1 MAKNINIC
9 NAERPMNFDQMVGQ
23 KTVVENLRQQAIRKE
38 FFQCYILEGQ
48 FGSGKT
54 TMARIISR
62 AINCEH
68 PDEHGNP
75 CGCCESCKAVSSGSS
90 DIVELDAASNTG
102 VDSIRAIKE
111 SVDFLPSQLKKKV
124 YIIDEVQ
131 KLSGSA
137 FDALLKVLEEP
148 PEHVVFIMCTTE
160 LKKIPATVRSRAAC
174 YQFGQISEAEIAG
187 RLIEIAVKY
196 GFSYEENGIFLIAKN
211 SCGSMRN
218 AIKLLEQSGTTGY
231 GVTEENVTKM
241 LGLTSPDALFA
252 VMETI
257 VGNDIPE
264 MVKRIRK
271 LLDEGAN
278 PASMV
283 GDMLSVLA
291 DGIIC
296 STSEKFDRGTEHYRS
311 LLKALCMITDLTTL
325 GVLAKGLK
333 EVYSDLQYTPDEATL
348 ICGLIAMMSKPE
360 NKERYLEQKITDLE
374 RRVEELLS
382 GCAESGKLSGMSCG
396 KEVKETMDV
405 SGVSKDVPGNVC
417 EENSENKNAATI
429 PEALEGEPEESRLET
444 KNNRESKSSSN
455 VGDEVKDSESKS
467 EKTDENQE
475 QKSASDDL
483 DVFDLLGLFSVEEES
498 AEEINAENVV
508 SERNERSENLNSDKE
523 QTTEEADVPEKEYLE
538 KTQEVPVS
546 AFTENDF
553 IETEEEAWQERQREE
568 ELANMYFS
576 QMQES
581 QGANVPKEEDKSES
595 ENEEFKMDVPQFQ
608 ESRPIKVE
616 DNDLPDVLPP
626 NDEGKEENFLPE
638 LYRQFPLMESVL
650 ELGFRK
656 EANGWWVTDQ
666 EDLYRIAAGY
676 RNAIGFPFGI
686 RIERKSCYVG
696 KIYVTAYPFTKNDIQ
711 QINICHILFLSFHT
725 DNPPFFVC
733 QLKNIS

>member
-131 KLSGSA
+131 KLSSSA

-160 LKKIPATVRSRAAC
+160 SKKIPVTVRSRAAC

-196 GFSYEENGIFLIAKN
+196 GFSYEENGISLIAKN

-291 DGIIC
+291 DGIVC

-325 GVLAKGLK
+325 GILAKGLK

-455 VGDEVKDSESKS
+455 VGDAVKDSESKS

-508 SERNERSENLNSDKE
+508 SERNERSENLNLDKE
-523 QTTEEADVPEKEYLE
+523 QTAEEADVPEKEYLE
-538 KTQEVPVS
+538 KTREVPVS

-686 RIERKSCYVG
+686 RIERK
-696 KIYVTAYPFTKNDIQ
+696 AAMA
-711 QINICHILFLSFHT
+711 
-725 DNPPFFVC
+725 
-733 QLKNIS
+733 

>member
-257 VGNDIPE
+257 VGNDMPE
-264 MVKRIRK
+264 MVKRIRT
-271 LLDEGAN
+271 LLNEGAN
-278 PASMV
+278 PVSMV

-291 DGIIC
+291 DGIVC

-455 VGDEVKDSESKS
+455 VGDAVKDSESKS

-686 RIERKSCYVG
+686 RIERK
-696 KIYVTAYPFTKNDIQ
+696 AAMA
-711 QINICHILFLSFHT
+711 
-725 DNPPFFVC
+725 
-733 QLKNIS
+733 

>member
-131 KLSGSA
+131 KLSSSA

-160 LKKIPATVRSRAAC
+160 SKKIPVTVRSRAAC

-196 GFSYEENGIFLIAKN
+196 GFSYEENGISLIAKN

-291 DGIIC
+291 DGIVC

-455 VGDEVKDSESKS
+455 VGDAVKDSESKS

-523 QTTEEADVPEKEYLE
+523 QTTEEADIPEKEYLE

-581 QGANVPKEEDKSES
+581 QGANVPKGEDKSES

-686 RIERKSCYVG
+686 RIERK
-696 KIYVTAYPFTKNDIQ
+696 AAMA
-711 QINICHILFLSFHT
+711 
-725 DNPPFFVC
+725 
-733 QLKNIS
+733 

>member
-9 NAERPMNFDQMVGQ
+9 NVERPMNFDQMVGQ

-160 LKKIPATVRSRAAC
+160 SKKIPATVRSRAAC

-291 DGIIC
+291 DGIVC

-455 VGDEVKDSESKS
+455 VGDAVKDSESKS

-523 QTTEEADVPEKEYLE
+523 QTTEEADIPEKEYLE

-686 RIERKSCYVG
+686 RIERK
-696 KIYVTAYPFTKNDIQ
+696 AAMA
-711 QINICHILFLSFHT
+711 
-725 DNPPFFVC
+725 
-733 QLKNIS
+733 

>member
-131 KLSGSA
+131 KLSSSA

-160 LKKIPATVRSRAAC
+160 SKKIPVTVRSRAAC

-196 GFSYEENGIFLIAKN
+196 GFSYEENGISLIAKN

-291 DGIIC
+291 DGIVC

-360 NKERYLEQKITDLE
+360 NKERYLEQKITNLE

-444 KNNRESKSSSN
+444 KNNCESKSSSDA
-455 VGDEVKDSESKS
+455 GDAVKDSESKY

-538 KTQEVPVS
+538 KTREVPVS

-581 QGANVPKEEDKSES
+581 QGANGPKEEDKSES

-608 ESRPIKVE
+608 ESRSIRVE

-656 EANGWWVTDQ
+656 ETNGWWVTDQ

-686 RIERKSCYVG
+686 RIERK
-696 KIYVTAYPFTKNDIQ
+696 AARA
-711 QINICHILFLSFHT
+711 
-725 DNPPFFVC
+725 
-733 QLKNIS
+733 

>member
-9 NAERPMNFDQMVGQ
+9 NVERPMNFDQMVGQ

-160 LKKIPATVRSRAAC
+160 SKKIPATVRSRAAC

-291 DGIIC
+291 DGIVC

-325 GVLAKGLK
+325 GILAKGLK

-455 VGDEVKDSESKS
+455 VGDAVKDSESKS

-508 SERNERSENLNSDKE
+508 SERNERSENLNLDKE
-523 QTTEEADVPEKEYLE
+523 QTAEEADVPEKEYLE
-538 KTQEVPVS
+538 KTREVPVS

-686 RIERKSCYVG
+686 RIERK
-696 KIYVTAYPFTKNDIQ
+696 AAMA
-711 QINICHILFLSFHT
+711 
-725 DNPPFFVC
+725 
-733 QLKNIS
+733 

>member
-9 NAERPMNFDQMVGQ
+9 NVERPMNFDQMVGQ

-160 LKKIPATVRSRAAC
+160 SKKIPATVRSRAAC

-257 VGNDIPE
+257 VGNDMPE
-264 MVKRIRK
+264 MVKRIRT
-271 LLDEGAN
+271 LLNEGAN
-278 PASMV
+278 PVSMV

-291 DGIIC
+291 DGIVC

-360 NKERYLEQKITDLE
+360 SKERYLEQRITNLE
-374 RRVEELLS
+374 QRVEELLS

-444 KNNRESKSSSN
+444 KNNCESKSSSN
-455 VGDEVKDSESKS
+455 VGDAVKDSESKS

-523 QTTEEADVPEKEYLE
+523 QTAEEADVPEKEYLE
-538 KTQEVPVS
+538 KNQEVPVS

-553 IETEEEAWQERQREE
+553 IETEEEAWQERQR
-568 ELANMYFS
+568 
-576 QMQES
+576 
-581 QGANVPKEEDKSES
+581 EEDKSES

-666 EDLYRIAAGY
+666 EDLYRIAVLKEKLQWLKQK
-676 RNAIGFPFGI
+676 IF
-686 RIERKSCYVG
+686 KG
-696 KIYVTAYPFTKNDIQ
+696 KK
-711 QINICHILFLSFHT
+711 
-725 DNPPFFVC
+725 
-733 QLKNIS
+733 

>member
-9 NAERPMNFDQMVGQ
+9 NVERPMNFDQMVGQ

-131 KLSGSA
+131 KLSSSA

-160 LKKIPATVRSRAAC
+160 SKKIPVTVRSRAAC

-257 VGNDIPE
+257 VGNDMPE
-264 MVKRIRK
+264 MVKRIRT
-271 LLDEGAN
+271 LLNEGAN
-278 PASMV
+278 PVSMV

-291 DGIIC
+291 DGIVC

-455 VGDEVKDSESKS
+455 VGDAVKDSESKS

-553 IETEEEAWQERQREE
+553 VETEEEAWQERQREE

-581 QGANVPKEEDKSES
+581 QGANGPKEEDKSES

-686 RIERKSCYVG
+686 RIERK
-696 KIYVTAYPFTKNDIQ
+696 AAMA
-711 QINICHILFLSFHT
+711 
-725 DNPPFFVC
+725 
-733 QLKNIS
+733 

>member
-9 NAERPMNFDQMVGQ
+9 NTERPMNFDQMVGQ

-131 KLSGSA
+131 KLSSSA

-160 LKKIPATVRSRAAC
+160 SKKIPVTVRSRAAC

-291 DGIIC
+291 DGIVC

-455 VGDEVKDSESKS
+455 VGDAVKDSESKS

-581 QGANVPKEEDKSES
+581 QGANGPKEEDKSES

-686 RIERKSCYVG
+686 RIERK
-696 KIYVTAYPFTKNDIQ
+696 AAMA
-711 QINICHILFLSFHT
+711 
-725 DNPPFFVC
+725 
-733 QLKNIS
+733 

>member
-211 SCGSMRN
+211 SYGSMRN

-257 VGNDIPE
+257 VGNDMPE
-264 MVKRIRK
+264 MVKRIRT
-271 LLDEGAN
+271 LLNEGAN

-291 DGIIC
+291 DGIVC

-455 VGDEVKDSESKS
+455 VGDAVKDSESKS

-523 QTTEEADVPEKEYLE
+523 QTAEEADVPEKEYLE

-686 RIERKSCYVG
+686 RIER
-696 KIYVTAYPFTKNDIQ
+696 TAAMA
-711 QINICHILFLSFHT
+711 
-725 DNPPFFVC
+725 
-733 QLKNIS
+733 

>member
-23 KTVVENLRQQAIRKE
+23 KTVVDNLRQQAIRKE

-131 KLSGSA
+131 KLSSSA

-160 LKKIPATVRSRAAC
+160 SKKIPVTVRSRAAC

-196 GFSYEENGIFLIAKN
+196 GFSYEENGISLIAKN

-291 DGIIC
+291 DGIVC

-455 VGDEVKDSESKS
+455 VGDAVKDSESKS

-498 AEEINAENVV
+498 AEEINVENVV

-581 QGANVPKEEDKSES
+581 QGANGPKEEDKSES

-686 RIERKSCYVG
+686 RIERK
-696 KIYVTAYPFTKNDIQ
+696 AAMA
-711 QINICHILFLSFHT
+711 
-725 DNPPFFVC
+725 
-733 QLKNIS
+733 

>member
-131 KLSGSA
+131 KLSSSA

-160 LKKIPATVRSRAAC
+160 SKKIPVTVRSRAAC

-196 GFSYEENGIFLIAKN
+196 GFSYEENGISLIAKN

-291 DGIIC
+291 DGIVC

-360 NKERYLEQKITDLE
+360 NKERYLEQKITNLE

-444 KNNRESKSSSN
+444 KNKSSSDA
-455 VGDEVKDSESKS
+455 GDAVKDSESKS

-538 KTQEVPVS
+538 KTREVPVS

-581 QGANVPKEEDKSES
+581 QGANGPKEEDKSES

-608 ESRPIKVE
+608 ESRSIRVE

-686 RIERKSCYVG
+686 RIERK
-696 KIYVTAYPFTKNDIQ
+696 AAMA
-711 QINICHILFLSFHT
+711 
-725 DNPPFFVC
+725 
-733 QLKNIS
+733 

>member
-9 NAERPMNFDQMVGQ
+9 NVERPMNFDQMVGQ

-257 VGNDIPE
+257 VGNDMPE
-264 MVKRIRK
+264 MVKRIRT
-271 LLDEGAN
+271 LLNEGAN
-278 PASMV
+278 PVSMV

-291 DGIIC
+291 DGIVC

-360 NKERYLEQKITDLE
+360 SKERYLEQRITNLE
-374 RRVEELLS
+374 QRVEELLS
-382 GCAESGKLSGMSCG
+382 GCAESEKLSGMSCG

-455 VGDEVKDSESKS
+455 VGDAVKDSESKS

-686 RIERKSCYVG
+686 RIERK
-696 KIYVTAYPFTKNDIQ
+696 AAMA
-711 QINICHILFLSFHT
+711 
-725 DNPPFFVC
+725 
-733 QLKNIS
+733 

>member
-9 NAERPMNFDQMVGQ
+9 NVERPMNFDQMVGQ

-160 LKKIPATVRSRAAC
+160 SKKIPATVRSRAAC

-241 LGLTSPDALFA
+241 FGLTSPDALFA

-291 DGIIC
+291 DGIVC

-455 VGDEVKDSESKS
+455 VGDAVKDSESKS

-523 QTTEEADVPEKEYLE
+523 QTAEEADVPEKEYLE

-686 RIERKSCYVG
+686 RIERK
-696 KIYVTAYPFTKNDIQ
+696 AAMA
-711 QINICHILFLSFHT
+711 
-725 DNPPFFVC
+725 
-733 QLKNIS
+733 

>member
-160 LKKIPATVRSRAAC
+160 SKKIPATVRSRAAC

-196 GFSYEENGIFLIAKN
+196 GFSYEENGISLIAKN

-291 DGIIC
+291 DGIVC

-360 NKERYLEQKITDLE
+360 NKERYLEQKITNLE
-374 RRVEELLS
+374 QRVEELLS
-382 GCAESGKLSGMSCG
+382 GCAESEKLSGMSCG

-444 KNNRESKSSSN
+444 KNNCESKSSSN
-455 VGDEVKDSESKS
+455 VGDAVKDSESKS

-523 QTTEEADVPEKEYLE
+523 QTAEEADVPEKEYLE
-538 KTQEVPVS
+538 KTREVPVS

-656 EANGWWVTDQ
+656 ETNGWWVTDQ

-686 RIERKSCYVG
+686 RIERK
-696 KIYVTAYPFTKNDIQ
+696 AARA
-711 QINICHILFLSFHT
+711 
-725 DNPPFFVC
+725 
-733 QLKNIS
+733 

>member
-23 KTVVENLRQQAIRKE
+23 KTVVDNLRQQAIRKE

-131 KLSGSA
+131 KLSSSA

-160 LKKIPATVRSRAAC
+160 SKKIPVTVRSRAAC

-196 GFSYEENGIFLIAKN
+196 GFSYEENGISLIAKN

-257 VGNDIPE
+257 VGNDMPE
-264 MVKRIRK
+264 MVKRIRT
-271 LLDEGAN
+271 LLNEGAN
-278 PASMV
+278 PVSMV

-291 DGIIC
+291 DGIVC

-360 NKERYLEQKITDLE
+360 SKERYLEQRITNLE
-374 RRVEELLS
+374 QRVEELLS

-444 KNNRESKSSSN
+444 KNNCESKSSSN
-455 VGDEVKDSESKS
+455 VGDAVKDSESKS

-523 QTTEEADVPEKEYLE
+523 QTTEEADVPEKEYRE

-581 QGANVPKEEDKSES
+581 QGANGPKEEDKRES

-626 NDEGKEENFLPE
+626 NDEGKEENFLP
-638 LYRQFPLMESVL
+638 RTVSTVSPHGV
-650 ELGFRK
+650 R
-656 EANGWWVTDQ
+656 A
-666 EDLYRIAAGY
+666 
-676 RNAIGFPFGI
+676 
-686 RIERKSCYVG
+686 
-696 KIYVTAYPFTKNDIQ
+696 
-711 QINICHILFLSFHT
+711 
-725 DNPPFFVC
+725 
-733 QLKNIS
+733 

>member
-9 NAERPMNFDQMVGQ
+9 NVERPMNFDQMVGQ

-455 VGDEVKDSESKS
+455 VGDAVKDSESKS

-686 RIERKSCYVG
+686 RIERK
-696 KIYVTAYPFTKNDIQ
+696 AAMA
-711 QINICHILFLSFHT
+711 
-725 DNPPFFVC
+725 
-733 QLKNIS
+733 

>member
-131 KLSGSA
+131 KLSSSA

-160 LKKIPATVRSRAAC
+160 SKKIPVTVRSRAAC

-291 DGIIC
+291 DGIVC

-360 NKERYLEQKITDLE
+360 NKERYLEQKITNLE

-444 KNNRESKSSSN
+444 KNNCESKSSSDA
-455 VGDEVKDSESKS
+455 GDAVKDSESKS

-538 KTQEVPVS
+538 KTPEVPVS

-581 QGANVPKEEDKSES
+581 QGANGPKEEDKSES

-608 ESRPIKVE
+608 ESRSIRVE

-656 EANGWWVTDQ
+656 ETNGWWVTDQ

-686 RIERKSCYVG
+686 RIERK
-696 KIYVTAYPFTKNDIQ
+696 AARA
-711 QINICHILFLSFHT
+711 
-725 DNPPFFVC
+725 
-733 QLKNIS
+733 

>member
-131 KLSGSA
+131 KLSSSA

-160 LKKIPATVRSRAAC
+160 SKKIPVTVRSRAAC

-196 GFSYEENGIFLIAKN
+196 GFSYEENGISLIAKN

-291 DGIIC
+291 DGIVC

-405 SGVSKDVPGNVC
+405 SGVSKDVPENVC
-417 EENSENKNAATI
+417 EENSENKNVATI

-455 VGDEVKDSESKS
+455 VGDAVKDSESKS

-523 QTTEEADVPEKEYLE
+523 QTTEEADIPEKEYLE

-581 QGANVPKEEDKSES
+581 QGANGPKEEDKSES

-608 ESRPIKVE
+608 ESRPIKIE

-686 RIERKSCYVG
+686 RIERK
-696 KIYVTAYPFTKNDIQ
+696 AAMA
-711 QINICHILFLSFHT
+711 
-725 DNPPFFVC
+725 
-733 QLKNIS
+733 

>member
-23 KTVVENLRQQAIRKE
+23 KTVVDNLRQQAIRKE

-131 KLSGSA
+131 KLSSSA

-160 LKKIPATVRSRAAC
+160 SKKIPVTVRSRAAC

-196 GFSYEENGIFLIAKN
+196 GFSYEENGISLIAKN

-257 VGNDIPE
+257 VGNDMPE
-264 MVKRIRK
+264 MVKRIRT
-271 LLDEGAN
+271 LLNEGAN
-278 PASMV
+278 PVSMV

-291 DGIIC
+291 DGIVC

-360 NKERYLEQKITDLE
+360 SKERYLEQRITNLE
-374 RRVEELLS
+374 QRVEELLS

-444 KNNRESKSSSN
+444 KNNCESKSSSN
-455 VGDEVKDSESKS
+455 VGDAVKDSESKS

-483 DVFDLLGLFSVEEES
+483 DVFYLLGLFSVEEES

-523 QTTEEADVPEKEYLE
+523 QTTEEADVPEKEYRE

-581 QGANVPKEEDKSES
+581 QGANGPKEEDKRES

-686 RIERKSCYVG
+686 RIERK
-696 KIYVTAYPFTKNDIQ
+696 AAMA
-711 QINICHILFLSFHT
+711 
-725 DNPPFFVC
+725 
-733 QLKNIS
+733 

>member
-9 NAERPMNFDQMVGQ
+9 NVERPMNFDQMVGQ

-257 VGNDIPE
+257 VGNDMPE
-264 MVKRIRK
+264 MVKRIRT
-271 LLDEGAN
+271 LLNEGAN
-278 PASMV
+278 PVSMV

-291 DGIIC
+291 DGIVC

-360 NKERYLEQKITDLE
+360 SKERYLEQRITNLE
-374 RRVEELLS
+374 QRVEELLS
-382 GCAESGKLSGMSCG
+382 GCAESEKLSGMSCG

-444 KNNRESKSSSN
+444 KNNCESKSSSN
-455 VGDEVKDSESKS
+455 VGDAVKDSESKS

-523 QTTEEADVPEKEYLE
+523 QTAEEADVPEKEYPE

-686 RIERKSCYVG
+686 RIERK
-696 KIYVTAYPFTKNDIQ
+696 AAMA
-711 QINICHILFLSFHT
+711 
-725 DNPPFFVC
+725 
-733 QLKNIS
+733 

>member
-9 NAERPMNFDQMVGQ
+9 NVERPMNFDQMVGQ

-160 LKKIPATVRSRAAC
+160 SKKIPATVRSRAAC

-257 VGNDIPE
+257 VGNDILE

-291 DGIIC
+291 DGIVC

-455 VGDEVKDSESKS
+455 VGDAVKDSESKS

-686 RIERKSCYVG
+686 RIERK
-696 KIYVTAYPFTKNDIQ
+696 AAMA
-711 QINICHILFLSFHT
+711 
-725 DNPPFFVC
+725 
-733 QLKNIS
+733 

>member
-23 KTVVENLRQQAIRKE
+23 KTVVDNLRQQAIRKE

-131 KLSGSA
+131 KLSSSA

-160 LKKIPATVRSRAAC
+160 SKKIPVTVRSRAAC

-196 GFSYEENGIFLIAKN
+196 GFSYEENGISLIAKN

-291 DGIIC
+291 DGIVC

-455 VGDEVKDSESKS
+455 VGDAVKDSKSKS

-538 KTQEVPVS
+538 KTPEVPVS

-581 QGANVPKEEDKSES
+581 QGANGPKEDDKSES

-608 ESRPIKVE
+608 ESRSIRVE

-686 RIERKSCYVG
+686 RIERK
-696 KIYVTAYPFTKNDIQ
+696 AAMA
-711 QINICHILFLSFHT
+711 
-725 DNPPFFVC
+725 
-733 QLKNIS
+733 

>member
-131 KLSGSA
+131 KLSSSA

-160 LKKIPATVRSRAAC
+160 SKKIPVTVRSRAAC

-196 GFSYEENGIFLIAKN
+196 GFSYEENGISLIAKN

-291 DGIIC
+291 DGIVC

-360 NKERYLEQKITDLE
+360 NKERYLEQKITNLE

-444 KNNRESKSSSN
+444 KNNCESKSSSDA
-455 VGDEVKDSESKS
+455 GDAVKDSESKS

-538 KTQEVPVS
+538 KTREVPVS

-581 QGANVPKEEDKSES
+581 QGANGPKEEDKSES

-608 ESRPIKVE
+608 ESRSIRVE

-656 EANGWWVTDQ
+656 ETNGWWVTDQ

-686 RIERKSCYVG
+686 RIERK
-696 KIYVTAYPFTKNDIQ
+696 AARA
-711 QINICHILFLSFHT
+711 
-725 DNPPFFVC
+725 
-733 QLKNIS
+733 

>member
-131 KLSGSA
+131 KLSSSA

-160 LKKIPATVRSRAAC
+160 SKKIPVTVRSRAAC

-196 GFSYEENGIFLIAKN
+196 GFSYEENGISLIAKN

-291 DGIIC
+291 DGIVC

-455 VGDEVKDSESKS
+455 VGDAVKDSESKS

-523 QTTEEADVPEKEYLE
+523 QTTEEADIPEKEYLE

-608 ESRPIKVE
+608 ESRSIKVE

-686 RIERKSCYVG
+686 RIERK
-696 KIYVTAYPFTKNDIQ
+696 AAMA
-711 QINICHILFLSFHT
+711 
-725 DNPPFFVC
+725 
-733 QLKNIS
+733 

>member
-23 KTVVENLRQQAIRKE
+23 KTVVDNLRQQAIRKE

-131 KLSGSA
+131 KLSSSA

-160 LKKIPATVRSRAAC
+160 SKKIPVTVRSRAAC

-196 GFSYEENGIFLIAKN
+196 GFSYEENGISLIAKN

-257 VGNDIPE
+257 VGNDMPE
-264 MVKRIRK
+264 MVKRIRT
-271 LLDEGAN
+271 LLNEGAN
-278 PASMV
+278 PVSMV

-291 DGIIC
+291 DGIVC

-360 NKERYLEQKITDLE
+360 SKERYLEQRITNLE
-374 RRVEELLS
+374 QRVEELLS

-444 KNNRESKSSSN
+444 KNNCESKSSSN
-455 VGDEVKDSESKS
+455 VGDAVKDSESKS

-508 SERNERSENLNSDKE
+508 SERNERSENLNLDKE
-523 QTTEEADVPEKEYLE
+523 QTTEEADVPEKEYRE

-581 QGANVPKEEDKSES
+581 QGANGPKEEDKRES

-686 RIERKSCYVG
+686 RIERK
-696 KIYVTAYPFTKNDIQ
+696 AAMA
-711 QINICHILFLSFHT
+711 
-725 DNPPFFVC
+725 
-733 QLKNIS
+733 

>member
-131 KLSGSA
+131 KLSSSA

-160 LKKIPATVRSRAAC
+160 SKKIPVTVRSRAAC

-196 GFSYEENGIFLIAKN
+196 GFSYEENGISLIAKN

-291 DGIIC
+291 DGIVC

-360 NKERYLEQKITDLE
+360 NKERYLEQKITNLE

-444 KNNRESKSSSN
+444 KNNCESKSSSDA
-455 VGDEVKDSESKS
+455 GDAVKDSESKS

-538 KTQEVPVS
+538 KTREVPVS

-581 QGANVPKEEDKSES
+581 QGANGPKEEDKSES

-608 ESRPIKVE
+608 ESRSIRVE

-656 EANGWWVTDQ
+656 ETNGWWVTDQ

-676 RNAIGFPFGI
+676 RKILLFP
-686 RIERKSCYVG
+686 
-696 KIYVTAYPFTKNDIQ
+696 IQ
-711 QINICHILFLSFHT
+711 I
-725 DNPPFFVC
+725 
-733 QLKNIS
+733 

>member
-9 NAERPMNFDQMVGQ
+9 NVERPMNFDQMVGQ

-160 LKKIPATVRSRAAC
+160 SKKIPATVRSRAAC

-291 DGIIC
+291 DGIVC

-455 VGDEVKDSESKS
+455 VGDAVKDSESKS

-650 ELGFRK
+650 ELWFRK

-686 RIERKSCYVG
+686 RIERK
-696 KIYVTAYPFTKNDIQ
+696 AAMA
-711 QINICHILFLSFHT
+711 
-725 DNPPFFVC
+725 
-733 QLKNIS
+733 

>member
-131 KLSGSA
+131 KLSSSA

-160 LKKIPATVRSRAAC
+160 SKKIPVTVRSRAAC

-257 VGNDIPE
+257 VGNDMPE
-264 MVKRIRK
+264 MVKRIRT
-271 LLDEGAN
+271 LLNEGAN
-278 PASMV
+278 PVSMV

-291 DGIIC
+291 DGIVC

-455 VGDEVKDSESKS
+455 VGDAVKDSESKS

-686 RIERKSCYVG
+686 RIERK
-696 KIYVTAYPFTKNDIQ
+696 AAMA
-711 QINICHILFLSFHT
+711 
-725 DNPPFFVC
+725 
-733 QLKNIS
+733 

>member
-686 RIERKSCYVG
+686 RIERK
-696 KIYVTAYPFTKNDIQ
+696 AAMA
-711 QINICHILFLSFHT
+711 
-725 DNPPFFVC
+725 
-733 QLKNIS
+733 

>member
-257 VGNDIPE
+257 VGNDMPE
-264 MVKRIRK
+264 MVKRIRT
-271 LLDEGAN
+271 LLNEGAN
-278 PASMV
+278 PVSMV

-291 DGIIC
+291 DGIVC

-360 NKERYLEQKITDLE
+360 SKERYLEQRITNLE
-374 RRVEELLS
+374 QRVEELLS

-417 EENSENKNAATI
+417 EENSENENAATI

-444 KNNRESKSSSN
+444 KNNCESKSSSN
-455 VGDEVKDSESKS
+455 VGDAVKDSESKS

-523 QTTEEADVPEKEYLE
+523 QTAEEADVPEKEYLE

-656 EANGWWVTDQ
+656 ETNGWWVTDQ

-686 RIERKSCYVG
+686 RIERK
-696 KIYVTAYPFTKNDIQ
+696 AAMA
-711 QINICHILFLSFHT
+711 
-725 DNPPFFVC
+725 
-733 QLKNIS
+733 

>member
-9 NAERPMNFDQMVGQ
+9 NVERPMNFDQMVGQ

-160 LKKIPATVRSRAAC
+160 SKKIPATVRSRAAC

-291 DGIIC
+291 DGIVC

-325 GVLAKGLK
+325 GILAKGLK

-455 VGDEVKDSESKS
+455 VGDAVKDSESKS

-553 IETEEEAWQERQREE
+553 VETEEEAWQERQREE

-581 QGANVPKEEDKSES
+581 QGANGPKEEDKSES

-686 RIERKSCYVG
+686 RIERK
-696 KIYVTAYPFTKNDIQ
+696 AAMA
-711 QINICHILFLSFHT
+711 
-725 DNPPFFVC
+725 
-733 QLKNIS
+733 

>member
-131 KLSGSA
+131 KLSSSA

-160 LKKIPATVRSRAAC
+160 SKKIPVTVRSRAAC

-196 GFSYEENGIFLIAKN
+196 GFSYEENGISLIAKN

-291 DGIIC
+291 DGIVC

-455 VGDEVKDSESKS
+455 VGDAVKDSESKS

-523 QTTEEADVPEKEYLE
+523 QTTEEADIPEKEYLE

-686 RIERKSCYVG
+686 RIERK
-696 KIYVTAYPFTKNDIQ
+696 AAMA
-711 QINICHILFLSFHT
+711 
-725 DNPPFFVC
+725 
-733 QLKNIS
+733 

>member
-131 KLSGSA
+131 KLSSSA

-160 LKKIPATVRSRAAC
+160 SKKIPVTVRSRAAC

-196 GFSYEENGIFLIAKN
+196 GFSYEENGISLIAKN

-291 DGIIC
+291 DGIVC

-455 VGDEVKDSESKS
+455 VGDAVKDSESKS

-686 RIERKSCYVG
+686 RIERK
-696 KIYVTAYPFTKNDIQ
+696 AAMA
-711 QINICHILFLSFHT
+711 
-725 DNPPFFVC
+725 
-733 QLKNIS
+733 

>member
-218 AIKLLEQSGTTGY
+218 SIKLLEQSGTTGY

-257 VGNDIPE
+257 VGNDMPE
-264 MVKRIRK
+264 MVKRIRT
-271 LLDEGAN
+271 LLNECAN
-278 PASMV
+278 PVSMV

-291 DGIIC
+291 DGIVC

-455 VGDEVKDSESKS
+455 VGDAVKDSESKS

-656 EANGWWVTDQ
+656 ETNGWWVTDQ

-686 RIERKSCYVG
+686 RIERK
-696 KIYVTAYPFTKNDIQ
+696 AAMA
-711 QINICHILFLSFHT
+711 
-725 DNPPFFVC
+725 
-733 QLKNIS
+733 

>member
-23 KTVVENLRQQAIRKE
+23 KTVVDNLRQQAIRKE

-131 KLSGSA
+131 KLSSSA

-160 LKKIPATVRSRAAC
+160 SKKIPVTVRSRAAC

-196 GFSYEENGIFLIAKN
+196 GFSYEENGISLIAKN

-291 DGIIC
+291 DGIVC

-360 NKERYLEQKITDLE
+360 SKERYLEQRITNLE
-374 RRVEELLS
+374 QRVEELLS
-382 GCAESGKLSGMSCG
+382 GCAESEKLSGMSCG

-417 EENSENKNAATI
+417 EENSENENAATI

-455 VGDEVKDSESKS
+455 VGDAVKDSESKS

-581 QGANVPKEEDKSES
+581 QGANGPKEEDKSES

-616 DNDLPDVLPP
+616 GNDLPDVLPP

-686 RIERKSCYVG
+686 RIERK
-696 KIYVTAYPFTKNDIQ
+696 AAMA
-711 QINICHILFLSFHT
+711 
-725 DNPPFFVC
+725 
-733 QLKNIS
+733 

>member
-131 KLSGSA
+131 KLSSSA

-160 LKKIPATVRSRAAC
+160 SKKIPVTVRSRAAC

-196 GFSYEENGIFLIAKN
+196 GFSYEENGISLIAKN

-291 DGIIC
+291 DGIVC

-455 VGDEVKDSESKS
+455 VGDAVKDSESKS

-523 QTTEEADVPEKEYLE
+523 QTTEEADIPEKEYLE

-581 QGANVPKEEDKSES
+581 QGANGPKEEDKRES

-686 RIERKSCYVG
+686 RIERK
-696 KIYVTAYPFTKNDIQ
+696 AAMA
-711 QINICHILFLSFHT
+711 
-725 DNPPFFVC
+725 
-733 QLKNIS
+733 

>member
-9 NAERPMNFDQMVGQ
+9 NVERPMNFDQMVGQ

-160 LKKIPATVRSRAAC
+160 SKKIPATVRSRAAC

-291 DGIIC
+291 DGIVC

-455 VGDEVKDSESKS
+455 VGDAVKDSESKS
-467 EKTDENQE
+467 EKTDENQD

-523 QTTEEADVPEKEYLE
+523 QTAEEADVPEKEYLE

-686 RIERKSCYVG
+686 RIERK
-696 KIYVTAYPFTKNDIQ
+696 AAMA
-711 QINICHILFLSFHT
+711 
-725 DNPPFFVC
+725 
-733 QLKNIS
+733 

>member
-23 KTVVENLRQQAIRKE
+23 KTVVDNLRQQAIRKE

-131 KLSGSA
+131 KLSSSA

-160 LKKIPATVRSRAAC
+160 SKKIPVTVRSRAAC

-196 GFSYEENGIFLIAKN
+196 GFSYEENGISLIAKN

-291 DGIIC
+291 DGIVC

-455 VGDEVKDSESKS
+455 VGDAVKDSESKS

-523 QTTEEADVPEKEYLE
+523 QTAEEADVPEKEYLE

-553 IETEEEAWQERQREE
+553 IKTEEEAWQERQREE

-686 RIERKSCYVG
+686 RIERK
-696 KIYVTAYPFTKNDIQ
+696 AAMA
-711 QINICHILFLSFHT
+711 
-725 DNPPFFVC
+725 
-733 QLKNIS
+733 

>member
-131 KLSGSA
+131 KLSSSA

-160 LKKIPATVRSRAAC
+160 AKKIPVTVRSRAAC

-196 GFSYEENGIFLIAKN
+196 GFSYEENGISLIAKN

-291 DGIIC
+291 DGIVC

-396 KEVKETMDV
+396 KEVKETVDV

-455 VGDEVKDSESKS
+455 VGDAVKDSESKS

-523 QTTEEADVPEKEYLE
+523 QTTEEADIPEKEYLE

-581 QGANVPKEEDKSES
+581 QGANGPKEEDKSES

-686 RIERKSCYVG
+686 RIERK
-696 KIYVTAYPFTKNDIQ
+696 AAMA
-711 QINICHILFLSFHT
+711 
-725 DNPPFFVC
+725 
-733 QLKNIS
+733 